1 MKRDR
6 CEIPKVVPLPPG
18 GWSDDDGKISEYID
32 GRWIPKPDLGR
43 LDTSETIQAI
53 LTSLRPLRETVG
65 GQILS
70 GWHMLAVPDL
80 LRPDVVMSFPRY
92 SNYDGYLVAPAFLTV
107 EVRVDKE
114 QVSSLVRKCRQRY
127 HPFGTPFCWI
137 IDIANREGYEFHR
150 DSDEP
155 VIRQTLTAGPNV
167 SLSVEQIFNE
177 VKRL

>member
-1 MKRDR
+1 LKRDLF
-6 CEIPKVVPLPPG
+6 EIPKVVPLPPG

-32 GRWIPKPDLGR
+32 GRWIPKPDIGR
-43 LDTSETIQAI
+43 LDTSMTIGAI
-53 LTSLRPLRETVG
+53 LKSLSPLSETVG
-65 GQILS
+65 GEILS

-92 SNYDGYLVAPAFLTV
+92 SIYDGYLVAPAFLTV

-114 QVSSLVRKCRQRY
+114 QISSLVRKCRERY

-137 IDIANREGYEFHR
+137 IDIASREGYECHR

-155 VIRQTLTAGPNV
+155 VTRRTLTAGAQV
-167 SLSVEQIFNE
+167 SLSVEQIFSE

>member
-1 MKRDR
+1 MKRDW

-32 GRWIPKPDLGR
+32 GRWIRKPDIGR
-43 LDTSETIQAI
+43 VDTSMTIQAI
-53 LTSLRPLRETVG
+53 LRSLWPFREAVG
-65 GQILS
+65 GEILS

-114 QVSSLVRKCRQRY
+114 QISALVRKCREKY

-137 IDIANREGYEFHR
+137 IDIARREGYECHR

-155 VIRQTLTAGPNV
+155 VIRQTLTAGAHV
-167 SLSVEQIFNE
+167 SLSVEQVFHQ
-177 VKRL
+177 VDRP

>member
-1 MKRDR
+1 LKRDLF
-6 CEIPKVVPLPPG
+6 EIPKVVPLPPG

-32 GRWIPKPDLGR
+32 GRWIPKPDIGR
-43 LDTSETIQAI
+43 LDTSMTIGAI
-53 LTSLRPLRETVG
+53 LKSLSPLSETVG
-65 GQILS
+65 GEILS

-92 SNYDGYLVAPAFLTV
+92 SIYDGYLVAPAFLTV

-114 QVSSLVRKCRQRY
+114 QISTLATKCREKY

-137 IDIANREGYEFHR
+137 IDIASREGYECHR

-155 VIRQTLTAGPNV
+155 VTRRTLTAGAQV
-167 SLSVEQIFNE
+167 SLSVEQIFSE